1 MDKHKTLSILS
12 EIRQTDQFLC
22 KSPTKMAKI
31 KTVLIEDKT
40 NVGKS
45 IKQKEVSYTTSRR

>member
-1 MDKHKTLSILS
+1 
-12 EIRQTDQFLC
+12 
-22 KSPTKMAKI
+22 MAKI

-45 IKQKEVSYTTSRR
+45 IKQMELSYTTNRR